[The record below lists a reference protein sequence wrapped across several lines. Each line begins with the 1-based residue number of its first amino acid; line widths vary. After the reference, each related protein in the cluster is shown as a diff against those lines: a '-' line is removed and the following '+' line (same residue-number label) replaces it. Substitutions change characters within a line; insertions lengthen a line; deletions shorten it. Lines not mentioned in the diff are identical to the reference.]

1 MNLEEIAPELALA
14 QDALRAVRDDA
25 TIDRCQPMPMR
36 RAKAAALHMKAIRQ
50 LLPGLFPTELVS
62 ALDAMGQ
69 TCPSDFEGQE
79 GVFEDLYLAL
89 QVAMDAADEHAK
101 HNAANAQLANERG
114 AT

>member
-14 QDALRAVRDDA
+14 QDALRAVRDDV
-25 TIDRCQPMPMR
+25 TIERCQPMR

-50 LLPGLFPTELVS
+50 LLPDHFPTELVS
-62 ALDAMGQ
+62 ALEAMGQ

-79 GVFEDLYLAL
+79 RVFEDLYLAL
-89 QVAMDAADEHAK
+89 QAAMDVAYEHAN
-101 HNAANAQLANERG
+101 HNAANAQLAKEKG